1 MRHRWGHWYC
11 MKSQNHKGRFTQGTP
26 PYLRQGFT
34 LLEVMVALVVVA
46 IALAA
51 LVKGGGQSATTAAWL
66 RDKTFAHWVAMNR
79 VAELR
84 LQKQWPDTGESN
96 SDEEMGG
103 HHWYSKAKVITT
115 DDPDVRRL
123 EVEVRASEET
133 EAPVIARVAAFLAR
147 PNTGGTQ
154 P

>member
-1 MRHRWGHWYC
+1 MLHRWGHWHY
-11 MKSQNHKGRFTQGTP
+11 MKSRSHNSRFTHSTP
-26 PYLRQGFT
+26 PHVWQGFT

-79 VAELR
+79 VTELR
-84 LQKQWPDTGESN
+84 LQKQWPDAGESN
-96 SDEEMGG
+96 SDEEMGR
-103 HHWYSKAKVITT
+103 HHWYSLAKVITT

-123 EVEVRASEET
+123 EVEVRASDSK
-133 EAPVIARVAAFLAR
+133 EAPVVARVTAFLTR
-147 PNTGGTQ
+147 PNSGGTQ

>member
-1 MRHRWGHWYC
+1 
-11 MKSQNHKGRFTQGTP
+11 MKNKNHNGSFIAVTT

-51 LVKGGGQSATTAAWL
+51 LVKSGGQSAAAAAYL
-66 RDKTFAHWVAMNR
+66 RDKSFAHWVAMNR

-84 LQKQWPDTGESN
+84 LQKQWPDTGESH
-96 SDEEMGG
+96 SDETMGK
-103 HHWYSKAKVITT
+103 HQWYSLAKVSAT

-123 EVEVRASEET
+123 EVEVRASEDK
-133 EAPVIARVAAFLAR
+133 EAPLVARVTAFLPR
-147 PNTGGTQ
+147 PNSSGLQ